1 MTMIALAAIAALAG
15 GPFLKPN
22 SERPQLDKSAVEIET
37 QRQLDYVLDV
47 RLTEEARVEAVA
59 DRLLRANAPLC
70 PATGPRLGFS
80 VASFVGVKGP
90 MKDALTRRWGETDR
104 LRVVSLS
111 PDGAGVSGGLQI
123 GDDLI
128 SVNDTP
134 VAKGKKA
141 HRKWLKQQE
150 AILDEKPATVRLSIE
165 RGGAVK
171 ALTLT
176 PQIACAYNVVLD
188 QEAGELNAYADGRT
202 IYVTRPMY
210 KLAASDDE
218 LALVLSHELAHNARR
233 HIDAKKRNAAV
244 GMLGGALLDVALAA
258 TTGVILS
265 DGGFTKM
272 GGQLGAGAYSPEFES
287 EADYVGLYFMARAGF
302 RIDGAENF
310 WRKMAAESPNAIFQ
324 KGSHPPTAERYVAI
338 AATRT
343 EIASRGSDLA
353 LLAPSER
360 SKAAQAG
367 PKQAI
372 R

>member
-1 MTMIALAAIAALAG
+1 MNMIALAAIAALAG
-15 GPFLKPN
+15 GPFLKP
-22 SERPQLDKSAVEIET
+22 SSDRPELDKAAVEIEA
-37 QRQLDYVLDV
+37 QRQLDYVLEV
-47 RLTEEARVEAVA
+47 RLAEEARVEAVA

-70 PATGPRLGFS
+70 PSTGPRLGFS

-90 MKDALTRRWGETDR
+90 MKEALIRRWGATER

-111 PDGAGVSGGLQI
+111 PDGAGASAGLQI
-123 GDDLI
+123 GDDLV
-128 SVNDTP
+128 SVNGAP

-150 AILDEKPATVRLSIE
+150 AILEEKPGTVSVTVER
-165 RGGAVK
+165 RGGLKELA
-171 ALTLT
+171 LT
-176 PQIACAYNVVLD
+176 PQVACAYNVVLD
-188 QEAGELNAYADGRT
+188 ADAPELNAYADGRT
-202 IYVTRPMY
+202 IFITRPMY

-218 LALVLSHELAHNARR
+218 LALVLAHELAHNARR

-258 TTGVILS
+258 TTGVVLS
-265 DGGFTKM
+265 DGGFTKAGAKM
-272 GGQLGAGAYSPEFES
+272 GAGAYSPDFES

-302 RIDGAENF
+302 TIDGAADF
-310 WRKMAAESPNAIFQ
+310 WRKMAAESPSAIFQ
-324 KGSHPPTAERYVAI
+324 KGSHPPTAARYVAI
-338 AATRT
+338 SAARA

-353 LLAPSER
+353 LLTPIE
-360 SKAAQAG
+360 QAKPQRDG